1 MLQAENDRI
10 NKILKSRQEEIE
22 DWKMKTNS
30 LQSNI
35 DNFGI
40 IERDKKKLEDQ
51 FNNQVKTNEEMQ
63 FVLKK
68 MEKDII
74 NYRDFENQCRDYERQ
89 NNALGKEIERL
100 NGIIKNNSHEVD
112 DYRTRIGKL

>member
-1 MLQAENDRI
+1 MLQAENERI
-10 NKILKSRQEEIE
+10 NKVLKSRQSEIE
-22 DWKMKTNS
+22 DWKTKAGT

-51 FNNQVKTNEEMQ
+51 FNGQVKANEEMQ

-68 MEKDII
+68 MEKDISS
-74 NYRDFENQCRDYERQ
+74 YRDYESQCRDFERQ
-89 NNALGKEIERL
+89 NSALGKEIERL
-100 NGIIKNNSHEVD
+100 NNIIRNNSHEVD
-112 DYRTRIGKL
+112 DYRTRISRL